1 MSKQKDLA
9 SANDL
14 FIYLFT
20 YILTLF
26 SGMIIHSGL
35 GVAGASAANEKKG
48 LAQLARM
55 SSFMGLSEPAHGAHL
70 THQTHQ
76 CLHGT
81 GLTSRGAH
89 AHTDTR
95 TSQSKRM
102 NACVCQDENPTLLQS

>member
-1 MSKQKDLA
+1 MIY
-9 SANDL
+9 L

-26 SGMIIHSGL
+26 SGMIIHSEL
-35 GVAGASAANEKKG
+35 GVAAASAANEKKG

-70 THQTHQ
+70 THQTHK
-76 CLHGT
+76 CSHGT

-89 AHTDTR
+89 AHTDTP
-95 TSQSKRM
+95 TQSHNK
-102 NACVCQDENPTLLQS
+102 ACNTDVGARGTEPFLATV